1 MHFDDI
7 GSAIYACPVQHNKI
21 ACCYCL
27 SLNLKDPLHIKLGL
41 GEGKEGRFKG
51 LALYPEIYF
60 VDIFERSLASLDF
73 IH

>member
-1 MHFDDI
+1 MIQDLPYIH
-7 GSAIYACPVQHNKI
+7 ALYNKI

-41 GEGKEGRFKG
+41 GEGKEGRFEG
-51 LALYPEIYF
+51 LALYPKIYF

>member
-1 MHFDDI
+1 MIQDLPYIH
-7 GSAIYACPVQHNKI
+7 ALYNKI

-41 GEGKEGRFKG
+41 GEGKEGRFEDWPYILKYI
-51 LALYPEIYF
+51 L
-60 VDIFERSLASLDF
+60 DIFERSLASLDF